1 MPEYARPT
9 VAALDFRDE
18 SGATIRYGSR
28 WGGPPPDDSYSRVSN
43 PQRFAPVLTIADVL
57 IEHLRIKYRAGVVVL
72 DESSPRWVPTTT
84 KLIGV
89 TPDRPDAAPLLF
101 RYTDFP
107 GIEIWAGLR
116 YSAAFPSCGC
126 DACDETW
133 ERAAGDIELL
143 VFAVTEGRF
152 GERITLAAADG
163 EASSKATVEYTIQ
176 AAGAAVRSGIAHG
189 VQPDAG
195 LRDDAERLSSLPGAR
210 WQPWRQHANL
220 SGG

>member
-1 MPEYARPT
+1 MSEYTRPAI
-9 VAALDFRDE
+9 AALDFRDG
-18 SGATIRYGSR
+18 SGATIRYGNR

-43 PQRFAPVLTIADVL
+43 PQRFAPVLTIADLL
-57 IEHLRIKYRAGVVVL
+57 IEHLRAGYRADVAAL

-84 KLIGV
+84 KLIEV

-116 YSAAFPSCGC
+116 YNAAFPSCGC

-133 ERAAGDIELL
+133 EGAAGDIELL

-152 GERITLAAADG
+152 GERITLAGADG
-163 EASSKATVEYTIQ
+163 MASGNATVAYTIE
-176 AAGAAVRSGIAHG
+176 AAGAVVRSGTAHG

-195 LRDDAERLSSLPGAR
+195 LRDDAERLNSLPGAR
-210 WQPWRQHANL
+210 WQPWSRHANL
-220 SGG
+220 PGG

>member
-1 MPEYARPT
+1 MPEYARPA

-43 PQRFAPVLTIADVL
+43 PQRFAPVLTITDVL
-57 IEHLRIKYRAGVVVL
+57 IEHLRIKYRAGVAVL

-89 TPDRPDAAPLLF
+89 TPDRPGAAPLLF

-133 ERAAGDIELL
+133 ESAAGDIELL
-143 VFAVTEGRF
+143 VFAVTVILIHCYYGYH
-152 GERITLAAADG
+152 
-163 EASSKATVEYTIQ
+163 ASGGP
-176 AAGAAVRSGIAHG
+176 AGVGIAVGKAVRTSIVAINVIDLFLSMAIWGATTT
-189 VQPDAG
+189 VRLAG
-195 LRDDAERLSSLPGAR
+195 
-210 WQPWRQHANL
+210 
-220 SGG
+220 